1 MRAVGLLGGSFNP
14 AHEGHRYISLL
25 ALKRLRLSA
34 VWWLVAPHNPLKNR
48 SEIAPFD
55 ERVAHARK
63 IARHPRIRV
72 STLED
77 EIRTTFTV
85 DTLAV
90 LIRRFPAI
98 RFVWLIGAD
107 NLIQISRWEQWE
119 RIFSMVPI
127 AVLAR
132 PAYARKAHASVA
144 ARRFATARI
153 AESCAGGLA
162 KREPPAWVFLHIRPH
177 PGSATT
183 IRAETIRA
191 KSVCCGGSISRSD
204 GT

>member
-34 VWWLVAPHNPLKNR
+34 VWWLVAPRNPLKHR
-48 SEIAPFD
+48 ADIAPFD
-55 ERVAHARK
+55 KRVAYARA
-63 IARHPRIRV
+63 IARHPRIHV
-72 STLED
+72 STLEQ
-77 EIRTTFTV
+77 EIRTTYTV

-90 LIRRFPAI
+90 LIRRFRDI
-98 RFVWLIGAD
+98 DFVWLIGAD
-107 NLIQISRWEQWE
+107 NLIEISRWEQWE
-119 RIFSMVPI
+119 RIFAMVPI

-132 PAYARKAHASVA
+132 PAYARRAHASLA
-144 ARRFATARI
+144 ARRFAAARI
-153 AESCAGGLA
+153 AEPQAGGLA

-177 PGSATT
+177 PGSATV
-183 IRAETIRA
+183 IRAEGCHRA
-191 KSVCCGGSISRSD
+191 VSTSHSD

>member
-34 VWWLVAPHNPLKNR
+34 VWWLVAPQNPLKDLAD
-48 SEIAPFD
+48 IAPFD
-55 ERVAHARK
+55 DRVVHARK

-72 STLED
+72 STLERD
-77 EIRTTFTV
+77 IRTTYTV

-90 LIRRFPAI
+90 LIRRFPNM

-107 NLIQISRWEQWE
+107 NLIQISRWGQWE
-119 RIFSMVPI
+119 RIFAMVPI

-132 PAYARKAHASVA
+132 PAYARKAHASLA
-144 ARRFATARI
+144 AQRFAAARI
-153 AESCAGGLA
+153 AESQAGGLA

-177 PGSATT
+177 PGSATK
-183 IRAETIRA
+183 IRA
-191 KSVCCGGSISRSD
+191 KSCCYSGSISQSD